1 MGLYKHVY
9 YLKLGLCGAF
19 TSRNFPKMTKI
30 YPKIAFWNPAKPSHC
45 KSSFHETVA
54 TEILFWNKALHKI
67 FLYKHEIYWYQ
78 QGHNQRSK
86 KFSKINFK
94 KSSGSSIYKTSSP
107 AEIENEREF
116 FWHQNESIYRSQ
128 ILPKLL
134 NSKQLY
140 CATKLPHVT

>member
-1 MGLYKHVY
+1 MK
-9 YLKLGLCGAF
+9 F
-19 TSRNFPKMTKI
+19 TGT
-30 YPKIAFWNPAKPSHC
+30 
-45 KSSFHETVA
+45 
-54 TEILFWNKALHKI
+54 NKAIIK
-67 FLYKHEIYWYQ
+67 ET
-78 QGHNQRSK
+78 N

-94 KSSGSSIYKTSSP
+94 KSSSGSSIYRTSSP
-107 AEIENEREF
+107 AGIENEREF

>member
-1 MGLYKHVY
+1 MK
-9 YLKLGLCGAF
+9 F
-19 TSRNFPKMTKI
+19 TGTN
-30 YPKIAFWNPAKPSHC
+30 
-45 KSSFHETVA
+45 KSIIKEA
-54 TEILFWNKALHKI
+54 N
-67 FLYKHEIYWYQ
+67 
-78 QGHNQRSK
+78 

-94 KSSGSSIYKTSSP
+94 KSSSGSSIYKTSSP
-107 AEIENEREF
+107 AGIENEREF